1 MDRFQ
6 IVSDNAPAGDQPKAI
21 AALVDG
27 LARGYRDQT
36 LLGVTGSGKTF
47 TVANVIAEV
56 NRPTLVIAHNK
67 TLAAQLCNEFR
78 ELFPNNSVNY
88 FVSYYDY
95 YQPEAYIPSSDT
107 YIDKEALI
115 NDEIDKLRHAAT
127 TALLTRRDV
136 IIVASVS
143 CIYGLGAPEVYA
155 QNIFHFKVGDTIER
169 KEFARRLVELQ
180 FSRTNADLSRGTY
193 RLRGENWEIMPADRE
208 VIYNLEVS
216 NGVIRAI
223 YEVDPVAGFV
233 PGRTPAVPDVVFA
246 PAKHFITEAPER
258 ERAIVQIQE
267 ELGEQL
273 KEFEKE
279 KKFLEAERLERRT
292 KFDIAMMREVGYC
305 HGIENYSRHL
315 SGRKAGEPPA
325 TLLDYFPHK
334 EDGTPDFLTVIDESH
349 MTVPQLQGMF
359 NGDAARKKTL
369 VEFGFRLPSAIDNRP
384 LRFAEFEERIGQVI
398 FTSAT
403 PGPYEA
409 MKSRPAP
416 EGAGP
421 GEGGRVVEQIIRPTG
436 LVDPKTTILPA
447 RGQVED
453 LIPRI
458 EARVA
463 KKDRVLVT
471 TLTKRMA
478 EDLSAYLE
486 ERKIKVNYLHSDVKT
501 LDRIKILTD
510 LRRGKI
516 EVLVGVNLLREGL
529 DLPEVSLVAILDADK
544 EGFLR
549 SEVSLIQTIGRA
561 ARNAE
566 GEVLIYADQITGSI
580 ERALRETDRRRAIQV
595 AYNKEHGITPRTI
608 IKKITDILPNVD
620 EILNMEM
627 APVPRSKTAVEKL
640 IAQKE
645 REMRTAAK
653 ALDFELAG
661 ILRDEIREL
670 RKRVPGEG
678 AGAKA
683 AAKAASAKAAAKD
696 PAKTPAVKAAKA
708 KPAKTK
714 PAKAKGYAA
723 IPLILAVLFGGGALL
738 GGFWAIMPPV
748 FVHAPAS
755 PSLPQV
761 PPAGIPPG
769 TAASSSPE
777 LPFRTIPSAEL
788 SPAAGPRGTLVTVRA
803 HGISFAQTSTVEF
816 GGLAG
821 AVVESVAG
829 DGSGLT
835 FIVPGVLGA
844 VCRAGRP
851 CPMFQRVVVSGT
863 YGVTVVTDGVKVSA
877 GSFTVT
883 GSALPPAAMP
893 ML

>member
-1 MDRFQ
+1 MDHFE
-6 IVSDNAPAGDQPKAI
+6 IVSDNKPAGDQPKAI
-21 AALVDG
+21 VSLVEG
-27 LARGYRDQT
+27 LERGYRDQT

-78 ELFPNNSVNY
+78 ELFPKNSVNY

-155 QNIFHFKVGDTIER
+155 QNIFHFKTGDTIER

-180 FSRTNADLSRGTY
+180 FSRTNADLKRGTY

-216 NGVIRAI
+216 GGVIRAI
-223 YEVDPVAGFV
+223 YEVDPVAGFI
-233 PGRTPAVPDVVFA
+233 PGKTPAVPDVIFA

-258 ERAIVQIQE
+258 ERAIKQIQE
-267 ELGEQL
+267 ELKEQL
-273 KEFEKE
+273 KKFETE

-315 SGRKAGEPPA
+315 SGRAAGEPPA

-369 VEFGFRLPSAIDNRP
+369 VEYGFRLPSAVDNRP
-384 LRFAEFEERIGQVI
+384 LRFGEFEERIGQVI

-409 MKSRPAP
+409 EKSDPKRND
-416 EGAGP
+416 GNGQI
-421 GEGGRVVEQIIRPTG
+421 VEQIIRPTG

-458 EARVA
+458 EERVA
-463 KKDRVLVT
+463 RKDRVLVT

-561 ARNAE
+561 ARNAQ
-566 GEVLIYADQITGSI
+566 GEVLIYADHITGSI
-580 ERALRETDRRRAIQV
+580 ERALKETDRRRAIQV

-627 APVPRSKTAVEKL
+627 APVPRSKTALEKL
-640 IAQKE
+640 IKEKE
-645 REMRTAAK
+645 REMRTASK

-661 ILRDEIREL
+661 ILRDEIKEL
-670 RKRVPGEG
+670 RKKMPGPSAFEG
-678 AGAKA
+678 KA
-683 AAKAASAKAAAKD
+683 AEGRKGMPDKTHAEGLNKEKRTGERIIAEALKRRKVRRNAS
-696 PAKTPAVKAAKA
+696 
-708 KPAKTK
+708 
-714 PAKAKGYAA
+714 
-723 IPLILAVLFGGGALL
+723 
-738 GGFWAIMPPV
+738 
-748 FVHAPAS
+748 
-755 PSLPQV
+755 
-761 PPAGIPPG
+761 
-769 TAASSSPE
+769 
-777 LPFRTIPSAEL
+777 
-788 SPAAGPRGTLVTVRA
+788 
-803 HGISFAQTSTVEF
+803 
-816 GGLAG
+816 
-821 AVVESVAG
+821 
-829 DGSGLT
+829 
-835 FIVPGVLGA
+835 
-844 VCRAGRP
+844 
-851 CPMFQRVVVSGT
+851 
-863 YGVTVVTDGVKVSA
+863 
-877 GSFTVT
+877 
-883 GSALPPAAMP
+883 
-893 ML
+893 